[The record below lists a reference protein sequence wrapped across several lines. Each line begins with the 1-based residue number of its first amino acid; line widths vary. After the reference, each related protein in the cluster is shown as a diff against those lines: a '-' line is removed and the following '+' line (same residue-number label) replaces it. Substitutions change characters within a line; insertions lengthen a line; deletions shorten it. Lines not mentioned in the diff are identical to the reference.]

1 MCHDLHDKNS
11 WKLVQQ
17 WHSCREVIP
26 VYLHRSLNF
35 NRYFNTYKNL
45 LGVVQMLHSLH
56 KTTTTTTIK
65 KGQKRNSFDSNYFFT
80 SPLFF
85 GNIIILLQHK
95 LCPKY
100 NFSLRKHY
108 PKGNKTNDWALSKQF
123 IHMTDRLAVTWAD

>member
-1 MCHDLHDKNS
+1 MVIFMPILGLSFASEVNASQKTKQNKTKNVIYMCHDLHDKNS

-65 KGQKRNSFDSNYFFT
+65 KEK
-80 SPLFF
+80 
-85 GNIIILLQHK
+85 
-95 LCPKY
+95 
-100 NFSLRKHY
+100 
-108 PKGNKTNDWALSKQF
+108 
-123 IHMTDRLAVTWAD
+123 LAVTEIYHCKNGLYVLLSLHC